1 MYLFDVPCDI
11 GMSPLEQ
18 LDLHYSIESINRLF
32 SKSSSIDIPELFPQN
47 SPSLDY
53 PPLQHSDSFYPPIL
67 SPSTLTL
74 ENRHDS
80 IDPNE
85 VCLGHLPSFLAKTQS
100 EEEKMSIELPF
111 EGGGV
116 IDMAGVD
123 EITDMV
129 GVGEITDMVGVGEI
143 TDMMGVNGMTDMAG
157 VNGMT
162 DMAGVNGITDI
173 TETHQPPTDSFP
185 LLPSLP
191 AGFSCSIIPSSS
203 LPPLPE
209 DSTLNP
215 LPHEPALPNE
225 DVESSFDLCEWNDQQ
240 SEMEEEPD
248 HKEKKTKQNHTWEE
262 TALQLQLNVSV
273 PEMSEFSI
281 PGKST

>member
-32 SKSSSIDIPELFPQN
+32 SKSSSIDMPELFPPN

-53 PPLQHSDSFYPPIL
+53 PPLQRSDSFYPPIL

-74 ENRHDS
+74 ENRRDS

-85 VCLGHLPSFLAKTQS
+85 VCLGRMPSFLAKTQS
-100 EEEKMSIELPF
+100 EDEKMSIELPF
-111 EGGGV
+111 EGGGGSG
-116 IDMAGVD
+116 M
-123 EITDMV
+123 M
-129 GVGEITDMVGVGEI
+129 GVGEAIGTTGVGEAI
-143 TDMMGVNGMTDMAG
+143 GMTG
-157 VNGMT
+157 VSESFTMMEAT
-162 DMAGVNGITDI
+162 HAPET
-173 TETHQPPTDSFP
+173 THQPPTDSFP

-191 AGFSCSIIPSSS
+191 DGFSCSIIPSSS
-203 LPPLPE
+203 LLPLPE
-209 DSTLNP
+209 ADTFSA
-215 LPHEPALPNE
+215 LPYEPALPNE
-225 DVESSFDLCEWNDQQ
+225 DAESSFDPREWNEQQ

-248 HKEKKTKQNHTWEE
+248 HEEKKTKQNHTWEE
-262 TALQLQLNVSV
+262 TALQLRLNVSV

-281 PGKST
+281 PGRNT

>member
-32 SKSSSIDIPELFPQN
+32 SKSSSIDMPEPFPPN

-53 PPLQHSDSFYPPIL
+53 PPLQRSDSFYPPIL

-74 ENRHDS
+74 ENRRDS

-85 VCLGHLPSFLAKTQS
+85 VCLGRMPSFLAKTQS
-100 EEEKMSIELPF
+100 EDEKMSIELPF
-111 EGGGV
+111 EGGGGGG
-116 IDMAGVD
+116 M
-123 EITDMV
+123 T
-129 GVGEITDMVGVGEI
+129 GVGEAV
-143 TDMMGVNGMTDMAG
+143 GMTG
-157 VNGMT
+157 VSESFTMMET
-162 DMAGVNGITDI
+162 TH
-173 TETHQPPTDSFP
+173 TPETTHQPTTDSFP

-191 AGFSCSIIPSSS
+191 DGFSCSIIPSSS
-203 LPPLPE
+203 LLPLPE
-209 DSTLNP
+209 ADTFSA
-215 LPHEPALPNE
+215 LPYEPALPNE
-225 DVESSFDLCEWNDQQ
+225 DAESSFDPREWNEQQ

-248 HKEKKTKQNHTWEE
+248 HEKKKTKQNHTWEE
-262 TALQLQLNVSV
+262 TALQLRLNVSV

-281 PGKST
+281 PGRNT